1 MLIEQGRNCIWFQTL
16 LVMEFLRQGCIGA
29 RQLLQE
35 PGLRRASQRPED
47 GVGGFSGEGEE
58 DGAEHGCY
66 SISSTLIALGPLS
79 PGILT

>member
-47 GVGGFSGEGEE
+47 GVGGFSGEERRME
-58 DGAEHGCY
+58 RSMDVIR
-66 SISSTLIALGPLS
+66 SVPR
-79 PGILT
+79 